1 MKVAWKRKLQICFLR
16 VFRDFRGCFLSVL
29 RNLSRCFKKVSCCM
43 ALIAALEQKEGLLT
57 TLILQFLI
65 FFREGV
71 KNTDY
76 LGVVSKKKKINGIF
90 H

>member
-1 MKVAWKRKLQICFLR
+1 MFNESFMEVIRK
-16 VFRDFRGCFLSVL
+16 
-29 RNLSRCFKKVSCCM
+29 LSRCFKKVSCCM

-71 KNTDY
+71 KKHG
-76 LGVVSKKKKINGIF
+76 LFRGGFKKKKN
-90 H
+90 